1 MTIHASYGEAFTR
14 FSETLSA
21 ADRARRQAAFGTFER
36 EGFPGRNIERWHYT
50 DLTRFGAQPVQLAA
64 ADADADLATLAL
76 DGCEQ
81 RVWRNGRAQQ
91 ADHAAPALAPMAG
104 AHDGLTGLHEA
115 FALPGLQLAL
125 SANETLARPL
135 HLISV
140 SSATAAGEMHHL
152 AHRIALARGARAVII
167 LEQLGLPG
175 EARFVTQT
183 LSADLDDGAELTLI
197 RLQNEADTTTQ
208 WLQTRATVGR
218 DARLK
223 IVNLDFGGALI
234 RNDWNVVLNAAG
246 ASAEVYGLFAPDG
259 RTHLDNQ
266 YEIEHAAPHGTSRET
281 FRGLGFGKSHSIL
294 NGRVV
299 VKPGAMKTDS
309 EQRIANLIL
318 AKGAEIDAKP
328 ELEIYADDVKC
339 AHGAACGQLDKQAVF
354 YLRSR
359 GVPEAEAR
367 ALLTLSFANEVLAQI
382 PHDGLRRRIAAQIA
396 ARLGSTID
404 IGAEIEAQA

>member
-14 FSETLSA
+14 FADALPA
-21 ADRARRQAAFGTFER
+21 AERARRQTAFGAFER
-36 EGFPGRNIERWHYT
+36 EGFPGRDIERWHYT

-64 ADADADLATLAL
+64 ADAGADLAALAL

-81 RVWRNGRAQQ
+81 RVWRNGRTQQ
-91 ADHAAPALAPMAG
+91 ASTAAALAPMAG
-104 AHDGLTGLHEA
+104 AHEGLSGLHEA

-125 SANETLARPL
+125 GADEALARPL

-140 SSATAAGEMHHL
+140 SSASVAGEMHHL
-152 AHRIALARGARAVII
+152 AHRISLARGARAVII
-167 LEQLGLPG
+167 LEQIGLPG
-175 EARFVTQT
+175 AARFITQT
-183 LSADLDDGAELTLI
+183 LGAELGDGAELTLI
-197 RLQNEADTTTQ
+197 RLQNESDATTQ
-208 WLQTRATVGR
+208 WLQTRVSVGR

-223 IVNLDFGGALI
+223 IVNVDFGGALI
-234 RNDWNVVLNAAG
+234 RNDWNVVLNAPG
-246 ASAEVYGLFAPDG
+246 ASAEIYGLFAPDG

-281 FRGLGFGKSHSIL
+281 FRGLGFDKSHSIL

-309 EQRIANLIL
+309 EQRIANLIF

-339 AHGAACGQLDKQAVF
+339 AHGAACGQLDEQAVF

-359 GVPEAEAR
+359 GVPQAEAR

-382 PHDGLRRRIAAQIA
+382 GHDGLRRRVAAQIA
-396 ARLGSTID
+396 ARLGSRI
-404 IGAEIEAQA
+404 EIEALA